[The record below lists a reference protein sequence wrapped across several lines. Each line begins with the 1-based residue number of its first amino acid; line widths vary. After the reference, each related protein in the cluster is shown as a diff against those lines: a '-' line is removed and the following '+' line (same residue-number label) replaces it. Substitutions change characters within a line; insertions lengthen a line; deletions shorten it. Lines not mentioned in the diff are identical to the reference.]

1 MKSCRQ
7 ISFFAE
13 KNMRKK
19 LIFLLPLLAA
29 CDRISVSGDEYPE
42 PKQPSAVYSVAVEY
56 PEDYNWRVDSLGG
69 KVPTSIVCYADS
81 IEFLRLN
88 TLESGILGVDADM
101 HRIVQGHLYSDFST
115 TTDETVISRDGKELF
130 RYRGREMICGFQV
143 RDTSVFALCCPRNGE
158 GWTYRHNGKAII
170 SSENGTLQSGLYEDR
185 GQLCF
190 SYTEPIVAGRQHV
203 GRHYFVS
210 DGKDSLLMIPADV
223 SSVLAIRRFDGRI
236 NYLATLRYMK
246 GLVWQQG
253 SKAVVA
259 DRSTESAS
267 TGECGFVVAE
277 NSLLATARMD
287 DVTYFWDRDNTE
299 YSTMPHFTADAV
311 CDNKP
316 YLCYASSYYG
326 MGRSLTV
333 HYKHRDFTI
342 PYRYRL
348 TSSNAF
354 TCDRNEFAIG
364 LNDCDDNYRPLIIHG
379 RDTMRFGFNGY
390 FIGLSLP

>member
-1 MKSCRQ
+1 MG
-7 ISFFAE
+7 
-13 KNMRKK
+13 RKWI
-19 LIFLLPLLAA
+19 LIIPLLAA
-29 CDRISVSGDEYPE
+29 CDRLSFSGKSPE
-42 PKQPSAVYSVAVEY
+42 PPPQAALYSVAVEY
-56 PEDYNWRVDSLGG
+56 PDDYDWRLDPAGG
-69 KVPTSIVCYADS
+69 NITADIVCYRDS
-81 IEFLRLN
+81 VEFLRIG
-88 TLESGILGVDADM
+88 TDASGPVGMDADM
-101 HRIVQGHLYSDFST
+101 HHLVDGHLYSDFAS
-115 TTDETVISRDGKELF
+115 DRGETAVFRDGVELF
-130 RYRGREMICGFQV
+130 SYNGREMVCGIAV
-143 RDTSVFALCCPRNGE
+143 RDTSVFTLCCPRNGE
-158 GWTYRHNGKAII
+158 GWTYRHNGKVIV

-253 SKAVVA
+253 NRAVVA

-287 DVTYFWDRDNTE
+287 DVTYFWDCGNTE
-299 YSTMPHFTADAV
+299 YSTTPHFTTDAL
-311 CDNKP
+311 CDDKP
-316 YLCYASSYYG
+316 YLCYASSLLG
-326 MGRSLTV
+326 ICQMITV
-333 HYKHRDFTI
+333 HYKHRDTVI
-342 PYRYRL
+342 PPRYRMV
-348 TSSNAF
+348 SPNAL

-364 LNDCDDNYRPLIIHG
+364 LNDCNDGYRPLIIHG
-379 RDTMRFGFNGY
+379 RDTLRFGFNGY
-390 FIGLSLP
+390 FIGLDLP